1 MKNDNTEYTL
11 KLQSYSKFTI
21 LKISRIVTSINRL
34 HKVHSIVIR
43 NDTEQAVIKELDN
56 LILSIGGKDLLIKYE
71 KELIVSN
78 YLQPIKANRFTI
90 IEATND
96 NNLERS
102 FQIIQENPSIT
113 KKEFLEKMQLVE
125 AED

>member
-1 MKNDNTEYTL
+1 MKNDNMEYRL

-21 LKISRIVTSINRL
+21 LKISRIVTSVDRL

-43 NDTEQAVIKELDN
+43 NDTETEVIKELDN

-71 KELIVSN
+71 KELFVNN
-78 YLQPIKANRFTI
+78 YLQSIKADRFTI

-96 NNLERS
+96 DNLEKS
-102 FQIIQENPSIT
+102 YQAIQANPEIS
-113 KKEFLEKMQLVE
+113 KSEFLESLQLTE
-125 AED
+125 E

>member
-1 MKNDNTEYTL
+1 MKNDNTEFTL

-21 LKISRIVTSINRL
+21 LKISRIITSVDRL
-34 HKVHSIVIR
+34 HKVHSIVMQ
-43 NDTEQAVIKELDN
+43 NDSEQEVIKELDA

-71 KELIVSN
+71 KELYVISF
-78 YLQPIKANRFTI
+78 LQSINANRFTI

-96 NNLERS
+96 DNIEKS

-113 KKEFLEKMQLVE
+113 KKEFLEKMQF
-125 AED
+125 

>member
-1 MKNDNTEYTL
+1 MKNDNTEYSL

-21 LKISRIVTSINRL
+21 LKISRIVTSVDRL

-43 NDTEQAVIKELDN
+43 NDTEQAVIKELDD

-71 KELIVSN
+71 KELVVN
-78 YLQPIKANRFTI
+78 NCLQSIKANKFTI

-96 NNLERS
+96 NNIEKS
-102 FQIIQENPSIT
+102 YQIIQSNPNIS
-113 KKEFLEKMQLVE
+113 KVDFLEKMQIIE
-125 AED
+125 EEC